1 MSKDLPPRPPGEG
14 RGEGTRKHYVDVTQ
28 ARMLRRDAT
37 PAERKLWPL
46 LRSRTLGTKMRRQHP
61 CGPYILDFACIEKK
75 LAVELDGDTH
85 AIGDGP
91 ARDARRNAWLN
102 GQGWRVLRFSNRE
115 VFANTDGVLHAIAVA
130 LQCPHPDPLPGGEGE

>member
-1 MSKDLPPRPPGEG
+1 MSKDLPPLPPGEG

-28 ARMLRRDAT
+28 ARVLRRGAT
-37 PAERKLWPL
+37 PVECKRWPL
-46 LRSRTLGTKMRRQHP
+46 LRNDALGAKLRRQHP
-61 CGPYILDFACIEKK
+61 CGSYILDFAFVEKK
-75 LAVELDGDTH
+75 LAVELDGNTH

-91 ARDARRNAWLN
+91 ARDGRRNEWFG

-115 VFANTDGVLHAIAVA
+115 VFANPDGVLHAIAAA